1 MFGKPRRVYTHKLT
15 WDEGIEALR
24 RLEAG
29 QSVEKVARRFRR
41 EPEFIA
47 AMLAYRKQYDFSISG
62 PYIDRIPCSRARAAA
77 AEARQLRY
85 LAPRLI
91 STIRYWIWELRR
103 R

>member
-29 QSVEKVARRFRR
+29 QSVEKVACRFRR

-47 AMLAYRKQYDFSISG
+47 AMLAYRKQHDFSISG
-62 PYIDRIPCSRARAAA
+62 PFIDRIPCSRAAA

-91 STIRYWIWELRR
+91 NTIRYWIWELRR